1 MKSGWSNT
9 VTSAVVGGIVGGVV
23 AYICM
28 AFSPSN
34 PPQSAFPESIEKLK
48 VGELIVSDKML
59 LWKDGE
65 EDATLL
71 IQNGGILAK
80 TRVIAQQL
88 CGNAVLANCV
98 LTTPDNPMGKL
109 EECAIF
115 TEMGSSPAEG
125 GMLTVRSPN
134 GGNIL
139 ANQGVTTGLAYTI
152 SYTNQGAP
160 VCVLR
165 SNDTGKRFLG
175 QFMAPPPGLE
185 NLTALL
191 IDPAAQQQQQ
201 PSEPSMEMSQQMAP
215 GSPMNPSQG
224 MQLPPGNPLQGNSP
238 GVPTPGL
245 DQQAM
250 APTAVP
256 R

>member
-1 MKSGWSNT
+1 MKSGWMNT
-9 VTSAVVGGIVGGVV
+9 VMSAVVGGIVGGVV
-23 AYICM
+23 AFVCG

-34 PPQSAFPESIEKLK
+34 LSQSAFPELIEKLK
-48 VGELIVSDKML
+48 VGELIVSDKVL

-65 EDATLL
+65 DDASLL

-98 LTTPDNPMGKL
+98 LTTPDNPLGKL

-115 TEMGSSPAEG
+115 TEMGSSPVEG
-125 GMLTVRSPN
+125 GMVTIRSPH
-134 GGNIL
+134 GGNVL
-139 ANQGVTTGLAYTI
+139 ANQDGITAGLAYTI
-152 SYTNQGAP
+152 TYDNQGRP

-165 SNDTGKRFLG
+165 SNDTGKRFVG
-175 QFMAPPPGLE
+175 QFMALPPGLE
-185 NLTALL
+185 NVTIA
-191 IDPAAQQQQQ
+191 IYDPAAQQQQAD
-201 PSEPSMEMSQQMAP
+201 PSLEVSQQTAP
-215 GSPMNPSQG
+215 GVPMNPTQG
-224 MQLPPGNPLQGNSP
+224 MQLPQNNPMQGNPQNVP
-238 GVPTPGL
+238 GTGI

-250 APTAVP
+250 APTTLP